1 MKGFDCK
8 IPILK
13 VDFQDCIQVAAIQ
26 LLSFYGV
33 EKTLSDVKKEIP
45 VYVSKRGLT
54 LGSSIGHM
62 ATYFLK
68 LGFKVTMHIV
78 DIEIFDRS
86 WANLSK
92 RELIKNLEKRKKF
105 IRHPRYDAEAFNLIF
120 EGYTTFLKS
129 GGMIKFPIIDEKYL
143 LNLLERG
150 PIYAVVSYSFLNSAA
165 KYKFVK
171 SGKRLIKDSIK
182 GSPGTH
188 VVIVSGYKNG
198 KFKIT
203 DSDPKFLGERWFKP
217 GHLIGSIYLAETDF
231 DPLLIT
237 LER

>member
-1 MKGFDCK
+1 M
-8 IPILK
+8 
-13 VDFQDCIQVAAIQ
+13 
-26 LLSFYGV
+26 
-33 EKTLSDVKKEIP
+33 
-45 VYVSKRGLT
+45 GLP
-54 LGSSIGHM
+54 LGSSVGHM

-92 RELIKNLEKRKKF
+92 KELIKNLEKRKKF
-105 IRHPRYDAEAFNLIF
+105 IKHPRYDSETFDLIF
-120 EGYTTFLKS
+120 EGYISFIKL
-129 GGMIKFPIIDEKYL
+129 GEIVKFPIIDEEYF
-143 LNLLERG
+143 LNLLEKG
-150 PIYAVVSYSFLNSAA
+150 PIYAVVSYNFLNSVA
-165 KYKFVK
+165 KHKFVK
-171 SGKRLIKDSIK
+171 SGKKSIKDSIK

-188 VVIVSGYKNG
+188 VVIISGYKNG

-203 DSDPKFLGERWFKP
+203 DSDPKFLGERWLKP

-237 LER
+237 LEK